1 MAEITTLGAPIK
13 TAYEGQPN
21 TNAFTDAEKA
31 KLAAVPT
38 SFDANTVG
46 LGNVDN
52 TSDLNKP
59 ISTVT
64 QTALDQKA
72 SITQTLEG
80 AGGLIGGNLANQ
92 DYRIF
97 IKMPHGGTI
106 TETVTRSTAGTAT
119 ATFKINTTALGGTS
133 NSVSTTEQSQ
143 AHSSSNTFAAGDD
156 IVITISSN
164 SSAAN
169 MSFMIKY
176 TRDLQ

>member
-59 ISTVT
+59 ISTAT
-64 QTALDQKA
+64 QTALNQKA

-80 AGGLIGGNLANQ
+80 AGGLISGNLANQ
-92 DYRIF
+92 DYLVF
-97 IKMPHGGTI
+97 LKMPHAGTI
-106 TETVTRSTAGTAT
+106 TETVTISTSGTAT
-119 ATFKINTTALGGTS
+119 ATFKINTVSLGGTA

-143 AHSSSNTFAAGDD
+143 PHTLQNSFLAGDD

-164 SSAAN
+164 AAAQN

-176 TRDLQ
+176 TRDLE